1 MHTSS
6 LRKDTQVLSCPAR
19 EGPLGCWNLNLARG
33 LLPLAPSKTG
43 DLVNEI
49 TALGLLIMNRD
60 LQFSSIAWRSELGLH
75 REGNEDSGLI
85 ATNTIAVAD
94 GMGGYAGGE
103 IASRVVIETLTK
115 ALPLLENKEI
125 DRESREDIFRT
136 SLEDMDQAIRQK
148 CDERPELDG
157 MGTTFT
163 AFHLDGTFV
172 SLLHIGDSRA
182 YRIRNKKITRLSH
195 DHTVVQELFDQG
207 RISAEE
213 MSDHPQRSFLTQA
226 LMGKANI
233 NPILSIFPVEPGDI
247 YLVCSDGL
255 TNVVDEGK
263 ILSAF
268 TGDLQSAV
276 NTLIDLTYMND
287 APDNVTVIAAQIG
300 AERNEISTEL
310 IGAAK

>member
-1 MHTSS
+1 M
-6 LRKDTQVLSCPAR
+6 K
-19 EGPLGCWNLNLARG
+19 
-33 LLPLAPSKTG
+33 
-43 DLVNEI
+43 
-49 TALGLLIMNRD
+49 RD

-85 ATNTIAVAD
+85 ATNIIAVAD

-103 IASRVVIETLTK
+103 VASRVVIETLLQ
-115 ALPLLENKEI
+115 ALPLLENREI
-125 DRESREDIFRT
+125 DKESREDIFRT

-148 CDERPELDG
+148 CEERPELDG

-163 AFHLDGTFV
+163 AFHLDEDSV
-172 SLLHIGDSRA
+172 ALLHIGDSRA
-182 YRIRNKKITRLSH
+182 YRIRGKKITRLSH

-207 RISAEE
+207 RISADE
-213 MSDHPQRSFLTQA
+213 MGDHPQRSFLTQA

-233 NPILSIFPVEPGDI
+233 NPILSVYPVELGDI

-268 TGDLQSAV
+268 TGDLQGAV
-276 NTLIDLTYMND
+276 DTLIDLTYQND
-287 APDNVTVIAAQIG
+287 APDNVTVIAVLIGSEKNQIA
-300 AERNEISTEL
+300 AEK